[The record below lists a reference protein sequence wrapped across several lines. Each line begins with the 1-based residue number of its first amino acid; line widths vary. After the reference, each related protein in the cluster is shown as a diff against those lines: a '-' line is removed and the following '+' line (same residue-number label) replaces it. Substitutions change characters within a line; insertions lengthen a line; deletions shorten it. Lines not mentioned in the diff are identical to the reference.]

1 MVSSILFVTSL
12 MWIRRAINQNERR
25 ICSLPWQYPKIFT
38 NLKSIRSCSFC
49 HFLSFRFFRKNLSF
63 CFSEKLSWMY
73 HTKGEHL
80 SFLVKNLVIKSR
92 SNHELSTVKWD
103 SYHTISTRLRRKKER
118 SEKREKMPRLWYEAK
133 KMKTARDVKSKT
145 NPMIWRSIVR

>member
-1 MVSSILFVTSL
+1 M
-12 MWIRRAINQNERR
+12 
-25 ICSLPWQYPKIFT
+25 
-38 NLKSIRSCSFC
+38 
-49 HFLSFRFFRKNLSF
+49 
-63 CFSEKLSWMY
+63 
-73 HTKGEHL
+73 

-103 SYHTISTRLRRKKER
+103 NYHTISTRLRRKKER

-145 NPMIWRSIVR
+145 NPMI

>member
-49 HFLSFRFFRKNLSF
+49 HFLSFRFFRNNLSF
-63 CFSEKLSWMY
+63 CFSEKLSWRY
-73 HTKGEHL
+73 HTKREHL
-80 SFLVKNLVIKSR
+80 FFFVKKLVIKSR
-92 SNHELSTVKWD
+92 SNSRVVNNCQGGYLPHHQHKAEGK
-103 SYHTISTRLRRKKER
+103 RRKKDEGVNRER
-118 SEKREKMPRLWYEAK
+118 KCHNYGTKQRKWKQRG
-133 KMKTARDVKSKT
+133 T
-145 NPMIWRSIVR
+145 

>member
-12 MWIRRAINQNERR
+12 MWIRRAINRNERR

-49 HFLSFRFFRKNLSF
+49 RFLSFRFFRNNLSF

-73 HTKGEHL
+73 HIKREHL

-92 SNHELSTVKWD
+92 SNSRIVNCQM
-103 SYHTISTRLRRKKER
+103 YHTISTRLRRKKGKER
-118 SEKREKMPRLWYEAK
+118 KERKNATIMVRSKENEDSEGRKVEYEPDYL
-133 KMKTARDVKSKT
+133 T
-145 NPMIWRSIVR
+145 IVR